1 MILPSVTSG
10 TSQDTLDAAG
20 FPPVELTTWVRH
32 TPGLAAEMVDIRR
45 IYYCAIGADD
55 G

>member
-1 MILPSVTSG
+1 
-10 TSQDTLDAAG
+10 
-20 FPPVELTTWVRH
+20 VRH

>member
-10 TSQDTLDAAG
+10 TSQHTLNAAG

-32 TPGLAAEMVDIRR
+32 TPGLAAEMVEIRR
-45 IYYCAIGADD
+45 IYYCAIGADN